1 MEGRAKRAPRQAE
14 AERNDRALLEAAQE
28 VLAVEGARASVAA
41 IAARAGVGI
50 GSLYRRFRTKE
61 ELFQHLCAVALD
73 GWIGAAEEA
82 LALDNPWE
90 GLAHYVTSRV
100 ESRAGSLGPVAG
112 TIAVTDEMAEKHE
125 RSDELTGAL
134 VARAHEAGVLRSDVT
149 SLDLT
154 VLIVQLSM
162 RYHVEFTEAE
172 LNSRRR
178 IVAIALDGLRAPPKD
193 PLPGRPPDDDLF
205 SEQWEQRPRTS

>member
-1 MEGRAKRAPRQAE
+1 MEGRARKAPRQAE

-73 GWIGAAEEA
+73 GWIGAAQEG
-82 LALDNPWE
+82 LAYDDPWE
-90 GLAHYVTSRV
+90 GLAHYVTARV

-112 TIAVTDEMAEKHE
+112 TIAVTEEMAAKHE
-125 RSDELTGAL
+125 RSDELTKDL
-134 VARAHEAGVLRSDVT
+134 VARAHEAGVLRPDATALDVT
-149 SLDLT
+149 G
-154 VLIVQLSM
+154 LIVQLSM
-162 RYHVEFTEAE
+162 RDHVEVTEAE

-178 IVAIALDGLRAPPKD
+178 IVAIALDGLRAPQRE
-193 PLPGRPPDDDLF
+193 PLPGRPPDEDLF
-205 SEQWEQRPRTS
+205 TEQWEERSRTS

>member
-1 MEGRAKRAPRQAE
+1 MEGRARKAPRQAE

-50 GSLYRRFRTKE
+50 GSLYRRFRNKE

-82 LALDNPWE
+82 LALDDPWE
-90 GLAHYVTSRV
+90 GLAHYVASRA

-112 TIAVTDEMAEKHE
+112 TVAVTDEMAAKHE
-125 RSDELTGAL
+125 RSDELTWAL
-134 VARAHEAGVLRSDVT
+134 VTRAHDAGVLRSDATALDVT
-149 SLDLT
+149 A
-154 VLIVQLSM
+154 LIVQLSM
-162 RYHVEFTEAE
+162 RDRVELTEAE

-178 IVAIALDGLRAPPKD
+178 IVAVALDGLRAPPRV

-205 SEQWEQRPRTS
+205 TEQWEQSPRTS